1 MKLLVT
7 VVPREARD
15 DAEAALEA
23 AGARGFTEI
32 STVYGEGTTGP
43 RFGSRAAPGVS
54 DLIFLAV
61 EESRIGPVREALAAV
76 GARHGRRLHA
86 FLLPAEEI

>member
-1 MKLLVT
+1 MKLLVM

-15 DAEAALEA
+15 DAEAALES

-32 STVYGEGTTGP
+32 STVYGEGTSGP

-54 DLIFLAV
+54 DLIFLAL
-61 EESRIGPVREALAAV
+61 EESRVGPVRDALAAV

-86 FLLPAEEI
+86 FLVPAEEI

>member
-1 MKLLVT
+1 MRILLA

-15 DAEAALEA
+15 DAEAALES

-32 STVYGEGTTGP
+32 SSVYGEGTSGA

-54 DLIFLAV
+54 DLLFLAIEDDTV
-61 EESRIGPVREALAAV
+61 EPIRAALRSV
-76 GARHGRRLHA
+76 VERHGRRLHA
-86 FLLPAEEI
+86 FLLSAERL